1 MHYARDGATGLR
13 MGQTMNAAVM
23 GQVGATSSQW
33 AAAGARIGASVRVAQ
48 REEADAVA
56 ALVNRAY
63 AVETFFVDGHRTTP
77 GEVETLATRG
87 ELLVLDGEQ
96 GDLVAAV
103 HVRQGGEH
111 GERGEFAMLSVDP
124 TAQGQ
129 GLGRRMVAVAE
140 ALCEAMGCKSVELRV
155 ASPRE
160 ELPGWYRR
168 QGYAETGTAP
178 YQVSATKQPCH
189 FIEMRKPLDAR
200 ASS

>member
-1 MHYARDGATGLR
+1 
-13 MGQTMNAAVM
+13 MGQAMNGQAA
-23 GQVGATSSQW
+23 GAVGWS
-33 AAAGARIGASVRVAQ
+33 AAGARIGASVRVAQ

-63 AVETFFVDGHRTTP
+63 AVETFFVDGHRTTADEVESLAGR
-77 GEVETLATRG
+77 GEV
-87 ELLVLDGEQ
+87 LVLDGEQ
-96 GDLVAAV
+96 GELVAAV

-124 TAQGQ
+124 QAQGQ

-178 YQVSATKQPCH
+178 YEASPTKQPCH
-189 FIEMRKPLDAR
+189 FIEMRKPLDPSAR
-200 ASS
+200 LSS